1 MALNFSSH
9 WRSAREESA
18 EKPPSTG
25 SSALMK
31 RFAKKRIELA
41 TMARIKTRRVV
52 TGTLS
57 PWSEQ
62 VFCTKL
68 QNCKRAGASNL
79 DRVFAR
85 EDSWCVRGPVAQMSE
100 NSGRRR

>member
-9 WRSAREESA
+9 CRSAREESA
-18 EKPPSTG
+18 EKPPRIG

-31 RFAKKRIELA
+31 RSARKRIELA
-41 TMARIKTRRVV
+41 TTARIKARRVV
-52 TGTLS
+52 TGTGS

-68 QNCKRAGASNL
+68 QNCKRAGVQTLPGPGWRRPISGVSVEQKSEIQIA
-79 DRVFAR
+79 FA
-85 EDSWCVRGPVAQMSE
+85 
-100 NSGRRR
+100 